1 MADLEKI
8 LTEDAQAEKEQSAPV
23 SFATIGAVYQ
33 DGVSL
38 IFDGTED
45 ESEKHYKCNTS
56 VFFRAGDRVK
66 LAADSGTY
74 VAEYVVG
81 TPMQPSQEVHGIPAG
96 GSINQVLR
104 KTTGADY
111 AAGWSNVAEV
121 PSGGSTNQVLTKTA
135 SSYGWANVPTPAVT
149 VDKLT
154 SGYYT
159 VGLSGTTFYGA
170 GISLGSAY
178 NRLSGLYI
186 SGSADISG
194 AFGCN
199 GATPQGKQYLSSSA
213 TVSDVIAV
221 LRKFGFV
228 S

>member
-8 LTEDAQAEKEQSAPV
+8 LTEDAQAEEEQSAPV

-38 IFDGTED
+38 IFDGTEE

-56 VFFRAGDRVK
+56 VPFRSGDRVK

-81 TPMQPSQEVHGIPAG
+81 APMQPSQEVHGIPAG
-96 GSINQVLR
+96 GSLDQVLR
-104 KTTGADY
+104 KTGVADY
-111 AAGWSNVAEV
+111 AAGWRSIAEV
-121 PSGGSTNQVLTKTA
+121 PSGGSANQVLTKTA
-135 SSYGWANVPTPAVT
+135 SSYGWANVPTPTVT

-154 SGYYT
+154 SGAST
-159 VGLSGTTFYGA
+159 VQLSGTQLRGS
-170 GISLGSAY
+170 GIDLG
-178 NRLSGLYI
+178 GLYYKFKDLYM
-186 SGSADISG
+186 SGVAHIDG
-194 AFGCN
+194 NFACN
-199 GATPQGKQYLSSSA
+199 GMTPQGKQYLASSA
-213 TVSDVIAV
+213 TLADVIAV